1 MTDRLYYADAYC
13 RDFSATITRVAR
25 RDGRTIVAFY
35 PTSGGQ
41 PFDIGTLV
49 APPVQGGSGES
60 RQSGAEAKRPA
71 RRVIDVLDEDDGG
84 VAHVLDEDVPPS
96 GAEPAVGQQIVG
108 TIDWARRFDHMQQHT
123 GQHVLS
129 ATVDR
134 LFGVRTLSF
143 HLGKDASTID
153 VARELSRIEIAA
165 AETEANRVIWE
176 NRSVSIRFVS
186 AEDAATLP
194 LRKESLREGTLRLV
208 EIDGFDLS
216 ACGGT
221 HVERTGSIGV
231 IATGAVERF
240 KGGQRLE
247 FFCGGRALDQFKAMR
262 DTLAGAV
269 RLLSVLPGELPGAV
283 ERLLS
288 EARDQQRTLHALTQN
303 LSSYRAEEMAAA
315 AEPSTVGRLVLRVV
329 DGDANALRSLASA
342 IVSKPGFIVVLV
354 SYARPALVVAAR
366 SQEGSV
372 SANDVVRT
380 LTARFGGRGGGKP
393 ELAQA
398 GGLDATPEDILAGAR
413 RLLGV

>member
-1 MTDRLYYADAYC
+1 M
-13 RDFSATITRVAR
+13 
-25 RDGRTIVAFY
+25 
-35 PTSGGQ
+35 P
-41 PFDIGTLV
+41 
-49 APPVQGGSGES
+49 S
-60 RQSGAEAKRPA
+60 RPWVSRS
-71 RRVIDVLDEDDGG
+71 I
-84 VAHVLDEDVPPS
+84 
-96 GAEPAVGQQIVG
+96 G

-129 ATVDR
+129 AAVDR
-134 LFGVRTLSF
+134 LFGVRTVSF

-153 VARELSRIEIAA
+153 VARELSRTEIAA

-247 FFCGGRALDQFKAMR
+247 FFCGGRALDQFRAMR

-269 RLLSVLPGELPGAV
+269 RLLSVLPGELPGA
-283 ERLLS
+283 
-288 EARDQQRTLHALTQN
+288 D
-303 LSSYRAEEMAAA
+303 
-315 AEPSTVGRLVLRVV
+315 
-329 DGDANALRSLASA
+329 
-342 IVSKPGFIVVLV
+342 
-354 SYARPALVVAAR
+354 RP
-366 SQEGSV
+366 
-372 SANDVVRT
+372 
-380 LTARFGGRGGGKP
+380 
-393 ELAQA
+393 
-398 GGLDATPEDILAGAR
+398 TPEPTRATSNGR
-413 RLLGV
+413 CTR